1 MNRANL
7 NLKEIIFAHKRI
19 KKKIGIIN
27 KPPIVGVFFLIKW
40 ELGPSVLIVCKKLYF
55 LINFIPY
62 FVVIEAAMT
71 EKIYEKKIKWLFMY
85 IEFINVMNEINN
97 NNNL

>member
-27 KPPIVGVFFLIKW
+27 KPPIVGVFCLIKW

-55 LINFIPY
+55 FINLIPY
-62 FVVIEAAMT
+62 FVERVDVIN
-71 EKIYEKKIKWLFMY
+71 EKIYTIKISGLSMY
-85 IEFINVMNEINN
+85 IEFIKVINEIIVIKM
-97 NNNL
+97 L